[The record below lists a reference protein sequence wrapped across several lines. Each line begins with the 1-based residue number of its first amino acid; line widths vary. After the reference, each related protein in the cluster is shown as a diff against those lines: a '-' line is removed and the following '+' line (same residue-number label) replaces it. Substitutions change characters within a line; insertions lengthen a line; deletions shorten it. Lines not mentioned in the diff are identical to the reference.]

1 MLTLQ
6 AAQAVAGGGD
16 ASGAVAM
23 AKLAATR
30 AAQQAVDA
38 ALRIVG
44 PDGFSRGTVVERL
57 TRDVRAVSLLMGTE
71 EELRAAVAQAV
82 LQG

>member
-1 MLTLQ
+1 MVVGACDEADLQ
-6 AAQAVAGGGD
+6 AAQAVAEGGD

-38 ALRIVG
+38 IVA
-44 PDGFSRGTVVERL
+44 RL
-57 TRDVRAVSLLMGTE
+57 
-71 EELRAAVAQAV
+71 VASTPFTDCF
-82 LQG
+82 